1 MKRALLILSA
11 LCLLFGMGCS
21 NASESASNKV
31 ISVGEMNDYT
41 YTNDYFGITFS
52 IPQDWT
58 ILSEDEITK
67 LKEASGEIV
76 PNKEAKEQMDLAE
89 QKTLDLV
96 YTHKY
101 ELDYT
106 EGFNPNLSCVS
117 ENLEL
122 VGFEVKTP
130 EAYLE
135 QAKKQM
141 METGLP
147 FELDEITQETVGSKQ
162 FGVLESTID
171 LGIVIHQKV
180 YVTII
185 DGYALVFTLSY
196 SNVEGMDELLGI
208 MDTITFEQ

>member
-1 MKRALLILSA
+1 MKRALLILLA
-11 LCLLFGMGCS
+11 LCLLFATGCS

-31 ISVGEMNDYT
+31 ISVGEMSDYT

-67 LKEASGEIV
+67 LKEDSGEIV
-76 PNKEAKEQMDLAE
+76 PNQEAKEQMDLAE

-122 VGFEVKTP
+122 VGFEVTTP

-147 FELDEITQETVGSKQ
+147 FELDEITQKTIGSKQ

-196 SNVEGMDELLGI
+196 SNIEGMDELLGI